1 MNIEEIKKNI
11 EQELSETKDIKSLND
26 LKVKYL
32 GKKGIITELA
42 SKIKEVPNEEKKEY
56 GLKMNELKKTELIQV
71 KVTKKQKG
79 ELIKRA
85 EKKEQRLTEYIR
97 EKILKVSKT

>member
-1 MNIEEIKKNI
+1 MLDIENNIKTQLNSAKNLN
-11 EQELSETKDIKSLND
+11 ELNE

-56 GLKMNELKKTELIQV
+56 GLKMNELKKIFNDIFE
-71 KVTKKQKG
+71 
-79 ELIKRA
+79 
-85 EKKEQRLTEYIR
+85 EKKTIFEQEELNKKLI
-97 EKILKVSKT
+97 